1 MPRIAF
7 LLLLSANLCAL
18 SADLRAADAAVDIDT
33 AAQVYQAAAVREQVR
48 ASLGAMP
55 ARLRQMFAADAVAK
69 FSEQQL
75 AAVASAAER
84 GFRIDVFEP
93 PALGALAANMDPSS
107 VKRTLAFLSGDL
119 GRRMVAADLAL
130 TRLGEAD
137 TDKVMGGQLTAAS
150 TPRRDALLQKL
161 EQAARTTEST
171 VQIYLG
177 ISRAIAIGTAIGAG
191 MDPIAADER
200 ARKSNEAG
208 RPDMEDAMREPL
220 RRYLAYG
227 YRDLSDA
234 DLKQL
239 LAFLG
244 SAAGKHY
251 VTAYIAS
258 ISAGYDAMGRR
269 CGEQIGESFRE
280 IAQNQPA
287 APIAGP
293 LPPPDSSPALPP
305 PSAPSAH

>member
-33 AAQVYQAAAVREQVR
+33 AARVYQAAAVREQVR

-75 AAVASAAER
+75 SAVASAAER

-93 PALGALAANMDPSS
+93 PALGALAANMDSSS

-137 TDKVMGGQLTAAS
+137 TDKVMGGQLAAAS

-269 CGEQIGESFRE
+269 CGEQIGDSFRE